1 MIRMISQDNLSQMIS
16 QEHQDRMKNDSY
28 RLIRELSKVE
38 MDKYGRCKLFL
49 HDSSKIEFYKL
60 EKELIDRFLDI
71 VKKYG
76 KIFVHLIQNLKS
88 ESVIQRI
95 ETDHIIGGIDFQM
108 TRSIRQSGNNNVVC
122 ISYTK
127 NMFTPENLLLGAI
140 ILGIGSLADQFKG
153 RRDEWDEP
161 GTDNFRMSKLDKV
174 STFAHFLQKD
184 RYVSKL
190 IRDYYKNYH
199 GIEMLLQKVMS
210 RMNYGKIDHN
220 YLKLVKFLQIW
231 KYWDKILS
239 DNDTLSI
246 SLRTFLD
253 DLHEDKL
260 YEYWLFY
267 KILESY
273 GQIEKM
279 KQKKKNIFK
288 NGEYE
293 IEFQW
298 NKRIG
303 WRKSNGSEVYRIPDI
318 LIKKNEIG
326 PVAIIDAKYMKGNKE
341 LETSQG
347 QMPDSK
353 IVNQMIIA
361 MDYGKDTTHV
371 DLGIVLFADKDTY
384 PVVIEKK
391 DSNKK
396 IHFRKMHPENDVE
409 LELEEM
415 KKIIG

>member
-1 MIRMISQDNLSQMIS
+1 MMKMISQDNASQPIS
-16 QEHQDRMKNDSY
+16 DEYLDRMKDESY
-28 RLIRELSKVE
+28 RLIRELSTVE

-60 EKELIDRFLDI
+60 EQEQIDRFLDI

-95 ETDHIIGGIDFQM
+95 ETDHVIGGIDFQM

-127 NMFTPENLLLGAI
+127 NLFTPENILLGAV
-140 ILGIGSLADQFKG
+140 ILGIGALAEQFKG
-153 RRDEWDEP
+153 RRDEWDEK
-161 GTDNFRMSKLDKV
+161 GTDDFRMSKLDKV

-184 RYVSKL
+184 RYVTKL
-190 IRDYYKNYH
+190 IMNYYKNYN
-199 GIEMLLQKVMS
+199 GIEMLLQKVVN
-210 RMNYGKIDHN
+210 RMNYGKIERN

-231 KYWDKILS
+231 KYWNKILS
-239 DNDTLSI
+239 NDDALSI
-246 SLRTFLD
+246 ELRTVLD
-253 DLHEDKL
+253 SLSQDKL
-260 YEYWLFY
+260 YELWLFY

-273 GQIEKM
+273 GQIQKM
-279 KQKKKNIFK
+279 KQKKRKIFE

-298 NKRIG
+298 SKTIG
-303 WRKSNGSEVYRIPDI
+303 WKKLGGGEVYRIPDI
-318 LIKKNEIG
+318 LIRKNKK
-326 PVAIIDAKYMKGNKE
+326 VLAIIDAKYMSGNKE
-341 LETSQG
+341 LEETSEG
-347 QMPDSK
+347 KMPDSK

-361 MDYGKDTTHV
+361 MDYGKKNV
-371 DLGIVLFADKDTY
+371 DLGIVLFADKNNV
-384 PVVIEKK
+384 PVTIEKNDK
-391 DSNKK
+391 KKK
-396 IHFRKMHPENDVE
+396 IHFLSMHPENDVQ
-409 LELEEM
+409 LNLEEM

>member
-1 MIRMISQDNLSQMIS
+1 MISQDNLSQMIS

-210 RMNYGKIDHN
+210 RMNYGKIDQN

-253 DLHEDKL
+253 GLSEDKL

-267 KILESY
+267 KIVESY
-273 GQIEKM
+273 GQIQKM
-279 KQKKKNIFK
+279 KQKKKNIFE
-288 NGEYE
+288 NGKYE

-298 NKRIG
+298 TKKIG
-303 WRKSNGSEVYRIPDI
+303 WRKLGGQDLNRRPDI
-318 LIKKNEIG
+318 LIRKNKKDL
-326 PVAIIDAKYMKGNKE
+326 AIIDAKYMSGNNL
-341 LETSQG
+341 LEISG
-347 QMPDSK
+347 EGSMPSPQ

-361 MDYGKDTTHV
+361 MDYGKEKTHV
-371 DLGIVLFADKDTY
+371 DLGIVLFADKDAY
-384 PVVIEKK
+384 PVTIEKN

>member
-1 MIRMISQDNLSQMIS
+1 MMKMISQDNASQPIS
-16 QEHQDRMKNDSY
+16 DEHLDRMKDDSH
-28 RLIRELSKVE
+28 RLIRELCTVE

-60 EKELIDRFLDI
+60 EQEQIDRFLDI

-95 ETDHIIGGIDFQM
+95 ETDHVIGGIDFQM

-127 NMFTPENLLLGAI
+127 NLFTPENILLGAV
-140 ILGIGSLADQFKG
+140 ILGIGALAEQFKG
-153 RRDEWDEP
+153 RRDEWDKE
-161 GTDNFRMSKLDKV
+161 GTDDFRMSKLDKV

-184 RYVSKL
+184 RYVTKL
-190 IRDYYKNYH
+190 IMNYYKNYN
-199 GIEMLLQKVMS
+199 GIEMLLQKVVN
-210 RMNYGKIDHN
+210 RMNYGKIERN

-231 KYWDKILS
+231 KYWNKILS
-239 DNDTLSI
+239 NDDGLSI
-246 SLRTFLD
+246 ELRAVLDSLA
-253 DLHEDKL
+253 EDKL
-260 YEYWLFY
+260 YELWLFY

-273 GQIEKM
+273 GQIQKM
-279 KQKKKNIFK
+279 KQKKRRIFE

-298 NKRIG
+298 SKTIG
-303 WRKSNGSEVYRIPDI
+303 WKKLGGGEVYRIPDI
-318 LIKKNEIG
+318 LIRKNKK
-326 PVAIIDAKYMKGNKE
+326 VLAIIDAKYMSGNKE
-341 LETSQG
+341 LEETSEG
-347 QMPDSK
+347 KMPDSK

-361 MDYGKDTTHV
+361 MDYGKPKTHV
-371 DLGIVLFADKDTY
+371 DLGIVLFADKNNV
-384 PVVIEKK
+384 PVTIEKNDK
-391 DSNKK
+391 KKK
-396 IHFRKMHPENDVE
+396 IHFLSMHPENDVQ
-409 LELEEM
+409 LNLEEM

>member
-1 MIRMISQDNLSQMIS
+1 MMKMISQDNASQPIS
-16 QEHQDRMKNDSY
+16 DEYLDRMKDESY
-28 RLIRELSKVE
+28 RLIRELSTVE

-60 EKELIDRFLDI
+60 EQEQIDRFLDI

-95 ETDHIIGGIDFQM
+95 ETDHVIGGIDFQM

-127 NMFTPENLLLGAI
+127 NLFTPENILLGAV
-140 ILGIGSLADQFKG
+140 ILGIGALAEQFKG
-153 RRDEWDEP
+153 RRDEWDEK
-161 GTDNFRMSKLDKV
+161 GTDDFRMSKLDKV

-184 RYVSKL
+184 RYVTKL
-190 IRDYYKNYH
+190 IMNYYKNYN
-199 GIEMLLQKVMS
+199 GIEMLLQKVVN
-210 RMNYGKIDHN
+210 RMNYGKIERN

-231 KYWDKILS
+231 KYWNKILS
-239 DNDTLSI
+239 NDDGFSI
-246 SLRTFLD
+246 ELRTVLD
-253 DLHEDKL
+253 SLAEDKL
-260 YEYWLFY
+260 YELWLFY

-273 GQIEKM
+273 GQIQKM
-279 KQKKKNIFK
+279 KQKKRKIFE

-298 NKRIG
+298 SKTIG
-303 WRKSNGSEVYRIPDI
+303 WKKLGGGEVYRIPDI
-318 LIKKNEIG
+318 LIRKNKK
-326 PVAIIDAKYMKGNKE
+326 VLAIIDAKYMSGNKE
-341 LETSQG
+341 LEETSEG
-347 QMPDSK
+347 KMPDSK

-361 MDYGKDTTHV
+361 MDYGKKNV
-371 DLGIVLFADKDTY
+371 DLGIVLFADKNNV
-384 PVVIEKK
+384 PVTIEKNDK
-391 DSNKK
+391 KKK
-396 IHFRKMHPENDVE
+396 IHFLSMHPENDVQ
-409 LELEEM
+409 LNLEEM

>member
-1 MIRMISQDNLSQMIS
+1 MMKMISQDNASQPIS
-16 QEHQDRMKNDSY
+16 DEHLDRMKDESY
-28 RLIRELSKVE
+28 RLIRELSTVE

-60 EKELIDRFLDI
+60 EQEQIDRFLDI

-95 ETDHIIGGIDFQM
+95 ETDHVIGGIDFQM

-127 NMFTPENLLLGAI
+127 NLFTPENILLGAV
-140 ILGIGSLADQFKG
+140 ILGIGALAEQFKG
-153 RRDEWDEP
+153 RRDEWDEK
-161 GTDNFRMSKLDKV
+161 GTDDFRMSKLDKV

-184 RYVSKL
+184 RYVTKL
-190 IRDYYKNYH
+190 IMNYYKNYN
-199 GIEMLLQKVMS
+199 GIEMLLQKVVN
-210 RMNYGKIDHN
+210 RMNYGKIERN

-231 KYWDKILS
+231 KYWNKILS
-239 DNDTLSI
+239 NDDGFSI
-246 SLRTFLD
+246 ELRTVLD
-253 DLHEDKL
+253 SLAEDKL
-260 YEYWLFY
+260 YELWLFY

-273 GQIEKM
+273 GQIQKM
-279 KQKKKNIFK
+279 KQKKRKIFE

-298 NKRIG
+298 SKTIG
-303 WRKSNGSEVYRIPDI
+303 WKKLGGGEVYRIPDI
-318 LIKKNEIG
+318 LIRKNKK
-326 PVAIIDAKYMKGNKE
+326 VLAIIDAKYMSGNNV
-341 LETSQG
+341 LESSG
-347 QMPDSK
+347 EGSMPSPQ

-361 MDYGKDTTHV
+361 MDYGEDENII
-371 DLGIVLFADKDTY
+371 DLGIVLFADKNNV
-384 PVVIEKK
+384 PVTIEKK
-391 DSNKK
+391 DGKKK
-396 IHFRKMHPENDVE
+396 IHFLSMHPENDIQ
-409 LELEEM
+409 LNLEEI